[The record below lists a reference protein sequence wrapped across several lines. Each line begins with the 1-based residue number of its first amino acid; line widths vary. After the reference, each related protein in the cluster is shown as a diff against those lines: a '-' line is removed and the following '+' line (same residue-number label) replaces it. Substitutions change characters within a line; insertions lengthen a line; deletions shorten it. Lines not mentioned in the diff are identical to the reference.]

1 MKYGFFDDS
10 NREYCITTPET
21 PLPWIN
27 YLGNDGFFGLI
38 SNTAG
43 GYCFYRDAKLRRITR
58 YRYNDVPGDIGG
70 RLYYIKDGSCTWSPA
85 YRPAETKLDSYECR
99 HGMGYTKFNS
109 VKNGVNAKLT
119 FFVPLG
125 DACELHK
132 LEVENISNE
141 TKELTLFSGIE
152 WCLWNA
158 VDDSQN
164 YQRNLSIG
172 ELEVIG
178 STIYHKT
185 EFRERRNH
193 YAFFTVNTEVD
204 GFDTDRDVF
213 LGARRGWNNPVAVE
227 NGKSGNTV
235 ASGWYP
241 IASHSIKVTLAPGEK
256 KAYVFQLGYIE
267 VPRDDKWE
275 SYGIINK
282 KPAVALINKY
292 NSVEAFDNAFNALHD
307 YWDKLLS
314 IYHVESSNEKVNRM
328 VNIWHQYQVM
338 VTFNMSRSASYWETG
353 IGRGMGFRDSCQDLL
368 GFMHLI
374 PERAR
379 DRIID
384 IASIQFENGS
394 TYHQYQ
400 PLTKRGNADIGG
412 GFNDDPLWLVACTA
426 AYLRETGDYT
436 ILDHPTPFNN
446 VEGSEKPL
454 LEHLRRSINF
464 TINNKGPHGIPL
476 IGRADW
482 NDCLNLNCFSEEP
495 GESFQTFGPS
505 EGPVAE
511 SVFIAGMFVKYGR
524 EYADICEHI
533 GLADEAKTIL
543 SEVDKVKAATEEFGW
558 DGEWFLRAYDA
569 YGNKVGSNECD
580 EGKIFIEPQGFCTM
594 AGIGQEKGYGA
605 KALDSIYKHLMN
617 DYGIEILAP
626 CYTRYH
632 VELGEI
638 SSYPPGYKENGAI
651 FTHNNPW
658 CSVAA
663 TVIGDA
669 DKAFDIYK
677 RSCPAFLEDVSE
689 IHRTEPYVYSQM
701 IAGRAA
707 AHYGEAKNSFLTG
720 TAAWVVVDITQA
732 ILGVQPTLDGLS
744 IKPCVP
750 DELSDY
756 KVTRIF
762 RGATYNIHVCKAEG
776 KKGLYVDGA
785 AVEGN
790 LIPTVSGKTSYEV
803 EYYLG

>member
-1 MKYGFFDDS
+1 MLS
-10 NREYCITTPET
+10 
-21 PLPWIN
+21 LQN
-27 YLGNDGFFGLI
+27 YLE
-38 SNTAG
+38 
-43 GYCFYRDAKLRRITR
+43 IT
-58 YRYNDVPGDIGG
+58 
-70 RLYYIKDGSCTWSPA
+70 LK
-85 YRPAETKLDSYECR
+85 
-99 HGMGYTKFNS
+99 
-109 VKNGVNAKLT
+109 
-119 FFVPLG
+119 
-125 DACELHK
+125 
-132 LEVENISNE
+132 
-141 TKELTLFSGIE
+141 
-152 WCLWNA
+152 
-158 VDDSQN
+158 
-164 YQRNLSIG
+164 
-172 ELEVIG
+172 
-178 STIYHKT
+178 
-185 EFRERRNH
+185 
-193 YAFFTVNTEVD
+193 
-204 GFDTDRDVF
+204 
-213 LGARRGWNNPVAVE
+213 
-227 NGKSGNTV
+227 
-235 ASGWYP
+235 
-241 IASHSIKVTLAPGEK
+241 
-256 KAYVFQLGYIE
+256 
-267 VPRDDKWE
+267 
-275 SYGIINK
+275 
-282 KPAVALINKY
+282 
-292 NSVEAFDNAFNALHD
+292 
-307 YWDKLLS
+307 
-314 IYHVESSNEKVNRM
+314 
-328 VNIWHQYQVM
+328 
-338 VTFNMSRSASYWETG
+338 
-353 IGRGMGFRDSCQDLL
+353 
-368 GFMHLI
+368 
-374 PERAR
+374 
-379 DRIID
+379 
-384 IASIQFENGS
+384 
-394 TYHQYQ
+394 
-400 PLTKRGNADIGG
+400 
-412 GFNDDPLWLVACTA
+412 
-426 AYLRETGDYT
+426 
-436 ILDHPTPFNN
+436 
-446 VEGSEKPL
+446 
-454 LEHLRRSINF
+454 
-464 TINNKGPHGIPL
+464 
-476 IGRADW
+476 
-482 NDCLNLNCFSEEP
+482 
-495 GESFQTFGPS
+495 
-505 EGPVAE
+505 
-511 SVFIAGMFVKYGR
+511 
-524 EYADICEHI
+524 HI

-569 YGNKVGSNECD
+569 YGNKVGSNECE